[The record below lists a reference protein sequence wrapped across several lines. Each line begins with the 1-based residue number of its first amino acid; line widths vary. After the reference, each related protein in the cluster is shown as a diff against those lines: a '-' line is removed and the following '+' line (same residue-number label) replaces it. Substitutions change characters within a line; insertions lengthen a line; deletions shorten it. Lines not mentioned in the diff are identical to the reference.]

1 MLNKLFLPRL
11 ARGFAFVST
20 NAVLVRKSRQ
30 TFGTHKISLPQWGKV
45 AAEG

>member
-1 MLNKLFLPRL
+1 MIYSPRL
-11 ARGFAFVST
+11 VRGFAFVST
-20 NAVLVRKSRQ
+20 KAVLVRKNRR